1 MPSTEDA
8 EQAFPGD
15 GEMARRMRAH
25 DWATTPF
32 GEPSQWPS
40 SLQTACRI
48 CLTSSLPMLVWW
60 GEDLYFLYND
70 TYRPFLGTGAAGR
83 PRPAG
88 AGSRFPGDGRLGP
101 VRWLRGRRGPRAV
114 PPSRHERNAAGRPRQ
129 VRSRRTVIRATISNG
144 PLRRRRSALPPAQ
157 PA

>member
-25 DWATTPF
+25 DWAATPL

-48 CLTSSLPMLVWW
+48 CLTSSFPMVVWW
-60 GEDLYFLYND
+60 GD
-70 TYRPFLGTGAAGR
+70 RAGDQFSQR
-83 PRPAG
+83 LSGPA
-88 AGSRFPGDGRLGP
+88 
-101 VRWLRGRRGPRAV
+101 
-114 PPSRHERNAAGRPRQ
+114 
-129 VRSRRTVIRATISNG
+129 T
-144 PLRRRRSALPPAQ
+144 
-157 PA
+157 